1 MHSGI
6 LDHFPISLT
15 SKEFMLDFSNEPIHI
30 AKREIYNKSITYFK
44 TLLSIVD
51 WKHALNENSPNNVY
65 HEFWKILGVFYNEA
79 FPKQNIKISRNPEK
93 ELNYKQY
100 RTLSESLIKKSKK
113 NYYPDL
119 IDSDKL
125 NNKKTWDFMRE
136 IIGNKAVSNDPLP
149 NFITVKNREIFVPNL
164 W

>member
-30 AKREIYNKSITYFK
+30 AKREIYNKSIAYFK

-65 HEFWKILGVFYNEA
+65 HEF
-79 FPKQNIKISRNPEK
+79 
-93 ELNYKQY
+93 
-100 RTLSESLIKKSKK
+100 
-113 NYYPDL
+113 
-119 IDSDKL
+119 
-125 NNKKTWDFMRE
+125 
-136 IIGNKAVSNDPLP
+136 
-149 NFITVKNREIFVPNL
+149 
-164 W
+164 